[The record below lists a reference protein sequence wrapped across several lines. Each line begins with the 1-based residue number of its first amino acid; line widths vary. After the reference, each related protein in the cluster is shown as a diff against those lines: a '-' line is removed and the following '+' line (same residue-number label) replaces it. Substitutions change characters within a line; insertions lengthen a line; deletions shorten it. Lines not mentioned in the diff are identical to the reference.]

1 MDANAIQV
9 HFNDGSSTDEVEILH
24 PMGDPK
30 RRDEALPVL
39 AEKFRCNLR
48 GRLPEKQEEALLALY
63 SDPNALSA
71 MTVDQFM
78 ALTVSA
84 DAPTGR
90 EQKHGQ

>member
-9 HFNDGSSTDEVEILH
+9 HFNDGSSTDEVEILF

-39 AEKFRCNLR
+39 EEKFRRNLR

-78 ALTVSA
+78 ALAVSA
-84 DAPTGR
+84 DALTGR
-90 EQKHGQ
+90 VQ